1 MPGASF
7 SDSGAVD
14 ACSVTV
20 AAVVSEVEGRERRKM
35 RWTVGKRFSFD
46 TGSFSNSCLTKSS
59 QKRRWDRTLYLGGDV
74 IVMMSPARP
83 GALGLNHSLVVYVC

>member
-1 MPGASF
+1 MPGASL

-14 ACSVTV
+14 ACSPGV
-20 AAVVSEVEGRERRKM
+20 AAVASEIEGRERRKM

-46 TGSFSNSCLTKSS
+46 TGTFSNSWLTKLS
-59 QKRRWDRTLYLGGDV
+59 QKRGCDHTLYLGGDV